1 MISKSDESAAQI
13 RFEITSMVSD
23 QNCTTRNS
31 IVNSNSKLFLTAG
44 RVREKKRKKESENK
58 MVNYI
63 YTIHGCYGLV
73 HLKGTR
79 IKDVVLHKG
88 FFFHGKKVPLS
99 NNS

>member
-1 MISKSDESAAQI
+1 
-13 RFEITSMVSD
+13 
-23 QNCTTRNS
+23 
-31 IVNSNSKLFLTAG
+31 
-44 RVREKKRKKESENK
+44 

-88 FFFHGKKVPLS
+88 FFFFHGKKLPLS